1 MKKHYKIIIPALLIL
16 SVAGYF
22 FWQKSHTVEKTIEPA
37 ASTVQKSPDTLHF
50 DVNAPQLSYVKIAT
64 VEAYPE
70 PLVEPLNARVAYDDN
85 RTAKIFSPISGRV
98 VKILAEVNKQVKK
111 GEGILQLDS
120 PDYAQAIADSRKAT
134 ADLRLKQETLAR
146 AKLLFEAKG
155 LARKDLE
162 GAESDAHQAEAEDVR
177 ARERLKNL
185 NGAITREYYML
196 AAPHAGVITER
207 QVSAGSE
214 VRPDATIPLFVIT
227 DPAHLWVMMDLPE
240 QDIDK
245 VKIGQLVTVNVDAYP
260 KDTFSGKVTAIAG
273 ALDPVTRRMQVRCE
287 VDNKEFK
294 LKPEMYAR
302 VWPVA
307 NMQDGYPRIPNTS
320 IVTVGLYSYVFV
332 ETSPGVLQRR
342 KVVLGLQGHE
352 DSFVREGLKAGER
365 VVTIGA
371 LLLNAELA
379 GGQ

>member
-1 MKKHYKIIIPALLIL
+1 
-16 SVAGYF
+16 
-22 FWQKSHTVEKTIEPA
+22 
-37 ASTVQKSPDTLHF
+37 
-50 DVNAPQLSYVKIAT
+50 
-64 VEAYPE
+64 
-70 PLVEPLNARVAYDDN
+70 
-85 RTAKIFSPISGRV
+85 
-98 VKILAEVNKQVKK
+98 
-111 GEGILQLDS
+111 
-120 PDYAQAIADSRKAT
+120 
-134 ADLRLKQETLAR
+134 
-146 AKLLFEAKG
+146 
-155 LARKDLE
+155 
-162 GAESDAHQAEAEDVR
+162 
-177 ARERLKNL
+177 
-185 NGAITREYYML
+185 
-196 AAPHAGVITER
+196 
-207 QVSAGSE
+207 VSAGSE